1 MELVGM
7 EGRMFVIPYIA
18 CVCGGAAVLLRIM
31 ACMSERATVL
41 PPGRIRSF
49 PLPEAR
55 CPTSSSSEQTFDRSK
70 GLCTEKSER

>member
-41 PPGRIRSF
+41 PPRPY
-49 PLPEAR
+49 PLLPPAGGQM
-55 CPTSSSSEQTFDRSK
+55 PYVF
-70 GLCTEKSER
+70 LV